1 MDDVIGRGNVVTTID
16 SGGGEGRG
24 GMLYASASKVTM
36 SNSSFVAHMA
46 RLGGVIFLSDSQAVV
61 TASFF
66 SASDARE
73 EGGALMLTDASA
85 AVLRNSTFNNNTSP
99 LGAALRVLS
108 TASVARGSGLIGER
122 DLTAPPTLLIESSS
136 FMDNIASLGGGAI
149 SSSGLNTLK
158 PPLTLVSSLFVRNN
172 CTGPGGGLEVD
183 QTALSI
189 TGGIIEA
196 NKATKGGGIRAS
208 ASSSIVVRGSQLIS
222 NQASDFGGAA
232 SVDASTIQ
240 IASSTLDANVAEG
253 ADGGGGLHMQSA
265 TAVVSEGSML
275 SNGVAA
281 KGGGLAAYSS
291 MLTVN
296 ASTLYAGVSTEGGG
310 VFAFGSTIDLD
321 DVDLTANI
329 AGSGGGGGAK
339 LTSDSKLTLVRCRVS
354 NNTCSYGFGG
364 GIMLNRAHLKASNS
378 TLTANVANVG
388 GSIYVSERISTN
400 EMPTFR
406 NVTFEANIAVAPPA
420 APGALQTKAEGGAIY
435 MYSAG
440 TIDVKGSTFSL
451 NQAALGGAIAL
462 VASTTLK
469 LSSSQ
474 LHDNV
479 ASESGGVVSV
489 TLATLHSFSNHYLNN
504 TATTG
509 GAVFLLSS
517 QALLEDETMEDNR
530 ALSSG
535 GAIMATSS
543 TLNIAVKDGSGT
555 VLREN
560 TAAAMGGALAVFSQ
574 SVTSIV
580 GAQLVR
586 NQAASGGAVSLQE
599 SGLAVTSSLLDE
611 NKASV
616 DGGGLFCESSNNV
629 RVTETSVMRNT
640 APTGGGILARSSA
653 PHLTRSNVSL
663 NRAIVGGGVAVEGC
677 ISATFEDS
685 SVERNNAS
693 TDETSSTVSQAA
705 GLYCSSSHLTMRSTS
720 LELNSAISSDPNHG
734 IGAGL
739 AAHACSAELTD
750 VGFNR
755 NVANQAGGVLWRGTW
770 PLRLKGAGSFVS
782 NKAKVNIYSS
792 AILWG
797 AETAAG
803 GAGGGGLSFEGC
815 TRFADDAGNEL
826 SMGATCSSRR
836 RRTTSSDG
844 DAREAGEEV
853 DAKAEPSVA
862 LTHAASSMEE
872 LLLDS
877 RLRRGRRLQGG
888 LAVLLGISTAPDRLV
903 WKAPWVDTLQATS
916 GTFFPNLTLVHAYD
930 VYNNTLP
937 TAVGQVTAVIDGTNV
952 KCDLCSTS
960 ATLVNGV
967 ATFSTLGLIALPG
980 STASLVFESSVA
992 SSSTPMTVSMA
1003 LCQPGEYLDSVAKTC
1018 RDCQPGTF
1026 SNTIGATV
1034 CANCPAGTASAVAK
1048 TTQCSPCPSGTQAAN
1063 PGSTECTVCDVGSH
1077 SSADGTSC
1085 ELCELGKFQD
1095 TAGQSV
1101 CKNCADGSIA
1111 PGLGSQECQPCG
1123 PGSYSEPDHRSCAS
1137 CSPGYFQD
1145 RAGQASCSLCALGT
1159 YTLDAG
1165 AVACQQCPPGSRGNS
1180 SRRSCIDCEPGTY
1193 SALFAVT
1200 ECTPCPLGSH
1210 QTVAG
1215 QQGCNRCPATPATY
1229 TPSIGWDK
1237 KCITCHPGANC
1248 SYQQFFG
1255 VKKGWWSYRPL
1266 TVMDGGE
1273 ILSTDGVDY
1282 PTQFSSKMRALIKY
1296 CKPLGRGSDAR
1307 CTGGWESKCIE
1318 GHTGPLCSLC
1328 NPFWFRSQLT
1338 GECEPCYDFV
1348 RAQTSDEGSGEFDG
1362 TVEDDS
1368 EQASILGLDF
1378 QAVAY
1383 NATTH
1388 RIWIVTHIN
1397 FGLTGYLVM
1406 TLIMIALYSITG
1418 DPLAAKER
1426 RQASMHPRRSITRL
1440 STFVRRGSKTK
1451 QDSRLAPP
1459 AVEDDS
1465 FSSKTG
1471 HEQGRHVRESAQE
1484 APPLDE
1490 DDDGRPNKRRS
1501 TGRATFGLGLGA
1513 GLGAAVGLH
1522 ASPPPS
1528 PPTEEGPSLPNS
1540 FNKSRVSMRS
1550 FKLPMAK
1557 ATRSKEAQA
1566 SNREENLTA
1575 RILKDIRALGVKQAD
1590 DMRMGD
1596 IFARFLAQFRE
1607 KFKILITHYQIALT
1621 FAFTIDMRLP
1631 WREVEAVNNIM
1642 RPLNFDFVESFKLQ
1656 CLRPMNYFDGL
1667 FVTIFSSTC
1676 ALVAIPITACGI
1688 LAARELSF
1696 YLGRRKNTPKARRIR
1711 EAFVHRTWNVFL
1723 LALFLAFPP
1732 ITKRAIYTF
1741 RCEPMEPDPSYRN
1754 GYALYLTADLSIKCF
1769 QGQHAFW
1776 AVFSGLAAC
1785 VYTLGIPIFMAVIL
1799 YTNHRKLLLQT
1810 PHCIRRYGFL
1820 YSKYQ
1825 DHAWYWELV
1834 EMARKTFFGCV
1845 VMFWATGTATQIVI
1859 AMFAAFGF
1867 LILHLK
1873 CEAYKDATD
1882 AGLQTLSM
1890 TAIFLTLW
1898 IGLLAK
1904 TDLLTELQ
1912 SDTAM
1917 QVYFIF
1923 TLVVNC
1929 LPLIGFVTAVLVM
1942 IARAYLEALNQFK
1955 HRIAKTL
1962 EMRGYKRM
1970 HRLLIEGRGRAS
1982 YSTRKADAISVALQ
1996 AHIGKKANVVGS
2008 SWLTRAKSVKPKEDS
2023 LQDKYAAEAA
2033 DRRRMLTRQRTAG
2046 GHDRQAAIRQ
2056 RAVLAR
2062 EGKPHIARDPQ
2073 RSIYL
2078 IRIRISQES
2087 IVLRHW
2093 PIGKGFIV
2101 KLPPNGGS
2109 GVIAVEPGRPP
2120 YLFLKAWAISSDGRT
2135 GFVFVKY
2142 DVRDSG
2148 FKLERDDV
2156 VAYPEEANRLLLV
2169 WEQKKIHG
2177 GLKGVA
2183 GVASAATKAATLKS
2197 KLASVSEV
2205 GADERAPSTEG
2216 EPKGAPAAAREGA
2229 KADADAAAG
2238 GGVGGGL
2245 LAKLKAKGMMGAGSA
2260 PSAGTTTVTSDN
2272 SKMSKMDGERSELKE
2287 TDELEPK
2294 PSMRS
2299 APSLASATEAQSFAF
2314 RSPPALR
2321 PPATADDDAAVAVA
2335 RAAPGEGSEQ
2345 MRHQLQK
2352 MQAATDAASALIR
2365 PVGGDVL
2372 QSGLEATS
2380 AHGALASAEVARN
2393 EAIAAAKAA
2402 EEQMEAMRAEAEE
2415 ARRARDD
2422 ALAEVERTRLA
2433 QDATERKMAEVS
2445 YLAIGDKG
2453 IFDEELEGILLGG
2466 AAPAP
2471 SVARAV
2477 VERALS
2483 QRAMASG
2490 RRQGAAGSTPFR
2502 RSSSP
2507 PAVASSGSEHHH
2519 HRHDHDHRRRSRSPT
2534 ADAAKR
2540 KKGGGGDSEDHQ
2552 RDSRVRR
2559 RSRERASSS
2568 RPRSAATRKKEED
2581 EEPPPLSDSSAPH
2594 PSEAGPA
2601 RQASVAST
2609 ASVEESFKRPTPP
2622 KHAPKAA
2629 TAAVA
2634 AGKGE
2639 WRDWKAGMPAPRKAE
2654 WRNWQEKLG
2663 PPASAAAVEEA
2674 AAIKA
2679 KARLAAQKRAEAKAL
2694 SALEALDE
2702 LDAQQTAAK
2711 RSAPGGLVGGRG
2723 VSPPAGSP
2731 GEESRGQLPAAVT
2744 AMPPQERQQW
2754 EHGLKM
2760 RLWQQQQWETS
2771 AVQALMPCASTR
2783 PREEEEGGSRAHP
2796 RHSQAPNPPF
2806 SRPMSRQPGAP
2817 QPARHSEHRAASN
2830 QRTESRSH
2838 SATRQRRS
2846 HERSLSPDATYPKPS
2861 RGGRPG
2867 ELPGGQE
2874 RRRAGDAHVAT
2885 VRDAAAHR
2893 GRGAGGHAYT
2903 SGSRGAS
2910 SNGSRRPR
2918 SATPSRGHA
2927 GGSRDR
2933 ADDGLAC

>member
-1 MDDVIGRGNVVTTID
+1 
-16 SGGGEGRG
+16 
-24 GMLYASASKVTM
+24 M
-36 SNSSFVAHMA
+36 SS
-46 RLGGVIFLSDSQAVV
+46 
-61 TASFF
+61 
-66 SASDARE
+66 
-73 EGGALMLTDASA
+73 
-85 AVLRNSTFNNNTSP
+85 
-99 LGAALRVLS
+99 
-108 TASVARGSGLIGER
+108 
-122 DLTAPPTLLIESSS
+122 
-136 FMDNIASLGGGAI
+136 
-149 SSSGLNTLK
+149 
-158 PPLTLVSSLFVRNN
+158 
-172 CTGPGGGLEVD
+172 

-489 TLATLHSFSNHYLNN
+489 TLATLHSFSNHYLNT

-992 SSSTPMTVSMA
+992 SSSTMTVS
-1003 LCQPGEYLDSVAKTC
+1003 
-1018 RDCQPGTF
+1018 
-1026 SNTIGATV
+1026 ITV
-1034 CANCPAGTASAVAK
+1034 SPASTRFRGQDVPRLPAGDTRIPSAQQCARTARPAPPRPLQRQLSARRAQVALRPP
-1048 TTQCSPCPSGTQAAN
+1048 TLGQPSA
-1063 PGSTECTVCDVGSH
+1063 P
-1077 SSADGTSC
+1077 SAMWGRTRA
-1085 ELCELGKFQD
+1085 L
-1095 TAGQSV
+1095 TAPL
-1101 CKNCADGSIA
+1101 A
-1111 PGLGSQECQPCG
+1111 
-1123 PGSYSEPDHRSCAS
+1123 SCAS
-1137 CSPGYFQD
+1137 SESSKTRLVSRFARTVRTEASRRAWAARNASPAD
-1145 RAGQASCSLCALGT
+1145 RARIVNPTIARAPRAARATFRIGRARPAAACVLSGHTHSTLEPSRVSNALRAAEAT
-1159 YTLDAG
+1159 ARD
-1165 AVACQQCPPGSRGNS
+1165 AVASIASQALTALSSRSPSARPARLARTRRWRGSRVAIAARRRPQHTLRASGGTKSASRAILARIARISSSLASRRDGGPTDLSRSWTAERSYRRTAWITLPS
-1180 SRRSCIDCEPGTY
+1180 SRPRCVRSSSTA
-1193 SALFAVT
+1193 SRLAAAVT
-1200 ECTPCPLGSH
+1200 RVARAAGS
-1210 QTVAG
+1210 
-1215 QQGCNRCPATPATY
+1215 
-1229 TPSIGWDK
+1229 PS
-1237 KCITCHPGANC
+1237 A
-1248 SYQQFFG
+1248 
-1255 VKKGWWSYRPL
+1255 
-1266 TVMDGGE
+1266 
-1273 ILSTDGVDY
+1273 
-1282 PTQFSSKMRALIKY
+1282 SKVTR
-1296 CKPLGRGSDAR
+1296 GRYAHCAIHGSA
-1307 CTGGWESKCIE
+1307 
-1318 GHTGPLCSLC
+1318 
-1328 NPFWFRSQLT
+1328 QLT
-1338 GECEPCYDFV
+1338 GECGRADFV
-1348 RAQTSDEGSGEFDG
+1348 RAQTSDEGSGE
-1362 TVEDDS
+1362 VERSRMTASRRHPRPRLSGGGLQCDHSPHLDRHAHQLWAHGISCDDT
-1368 EQASILGLDF
+1368 DH
-1378 QAVAY
+1378 V
-1383 NATTH
+1383 
-1388 RIWIVTHIN
+1388 
-1397 FGLTGYLVM
+1397 
-1406 TLIMIALYSITG
+1406 ALYSITG

-1575 RILKDIRALGVKQAD
+1575 RILRTSCTRVKQAD
-1590 DMRMGD
+1590 DMRIGD
-1596 IFARFLAQFRE
+1596 IFARFS
-1607 KFKILITHYQIALT
+1607 H
-1621 FAFTIDMRLP
+1621 
-1631 WREVEAVNNIM
+1631 N
-1642 RPLNFDFVESFKLQ
+1642 
-1656 CLRPMNYFDGL
+1656 
-1667 FVTIFSSTC
+1667 
-1676 ALVAIPITACGI
+1676 
-1688 LAARELSF
+1688 
-1696 YLGRRKNTPKARRIR
+1696 
-1711 EAFVHRTWNVFL
+1711 
-1723 LALFLAFPP
+1723 
-1732 ITKRAIYTF
+1732 
-1741 RCEPMEPDPSYRN
+1741 
-1754 GYALYLTADLSIKCF
+1754 
-1769 QGQHAFW
+1769 
-1776 AVFSGLAAC
+1776 
-1785 VYTLGIPIFMAVIL
+1785 
-1799 YTNHRKLLLQT
+1799 
-1810 PHCIRRYGFL
+1810 
-1820 YSKYQ
+1820 
-1825 DHAWYWELV
+1825 
-1834 EMARKTFFGCV
+1834 
-1845 VMFWATGTATQIVI
+1845 
-1859 AMFAAFGF
+1859 
-1867 LILHLK
+1867 
-1873 CEAYKDATD
+1873 
-1882 AGLQTLSM
+1882 
-1890 TAIFLTLW
+1890 
-1898 IGLLAK
+1898 
-1904 TDLLTELQ
+1904 
-1912 SDTAM
+1912 
-1917 QVYFIF
+1917 
-1923 TLVVNC
+1923 
-1929 LPLIGFVTAVLVM
+1929 
-1942 IARAYLEALNQFK
+1942 
-1955 HRIAKTL
+1955 
-1962 EMRGYKRM
+1962 
-1970 HRLLIEGRGRAS
+1970 
-1982 YSTRKADAISVALQ
+1982 
-1996 AHIGKKANVVGS
+1996 
-2008 SWLTRAKSVKPKEDS
+2008 
-2023 LQDKYAAEAA
+2023 
-2033 DRRRMLTRQRTAG
+2033 
-2046 GHDRQAAIRQ
+2046 
-2056 RAVLAR
+2056 
-2062 EGKPHIARDPQ
+2062 
-2073 RSIYL
+2073 
-2078 IRIRISQES
+2078 
-2087 IVLRHW
+2087 
-2093 PIGKGFIV
+2093 
-2101 KLPPNGGS
+2101 
-2109 GVIAVEPGRPP
+2109 
-2120 YLFLKAWAISSDGRT
+2120 
-2135 GFVFVKY
+2135 
-2142 DVRDSG
+2142 
-2148 FKLERDDV
+2148 
-2156 VAYPEEANRLLLV
+2156 
-2169 WEQKKIHG
+2169 
-2177 GLKGVA
+2177 
-2183 GVASAATKAATLKS
+2183 
-2197 KLASVSEV
+2197 
-2205 GADERAPSTEG
+2205 
-2216 EPKGAPAAAREGA
+2216 
-2229 KADADAAAG
+2229 
-2238 GGVGGGL
+2238 
-2245 LAKLKAKGMMGAGSA
+2245 
-2260 PSAGTTTVTSDN
+2260 
-2272 SKMSKMDGERSELKE
+2272 
-2287 TDELEPK
+2287 
-2294 PSMRS
+2294 SMRS
-2299 APSLASATEAQSFAF
+2299 SRPDH
-2314 RSPPALR
+2314 ALR
-2321 PPATADDDAAVAVA
+2321 
-2335 RAAPGEGSEQ
+2335 
-2345 MRHQLQK
+2345 
-2352 MQAATDAASALIR
+2352 
-2365 PVGGDVL
+2365 
-2372 QSGLEATS
+2372 
-2380 AHGALASAEVARN
+2380 
-2393 EAIAAAKAA
+2393 
-2402 EEQMEAMRAEAEE
+2402 
-2415 ARRARDD
+2415 
-2422 ALAEVERTRLA
+2422 
-2433 QDATERKMAEVS
+2433 
-2445 YLAIGDKG
+2445 
-2453 IFDEELEGILLGG
+2453 
-2466 AAPAP
+2466 
-2471 SVARAV
+2471 
-2477 VERALS
+2477 
-2483 QRAMASG
+2483 
-2490 RRQGAAGSTPFR
+2490 
-2502 RSSSP
+2502 
-2507 PAVASSGSEHHH
+2507 
-2519 HRHDHDHRRRSRSPT
+2519 SR
-2534 ADAAKR
+2534 
-2540 KKGGGGDSEDHQ
+2540 
-2552 RDSRVRR
+2552 
-2559 RSRERASSS
+2559 
-2568 RPRSAATRKKEED
+2568 
-2581 EEPPPLSDSSAPH
+2581 
-2594 PSEAGPA
+2594 
-2601 RQASVAST
+2601 
-2609 ASVEESFKRPTPP
+2609 
-2622 KHAPKAA
+2622 
-2629 TAAVA
+2629 
-2634 AGKGE
+2634 
-2639 WRDWKAGMPAPRKAE
+2639 
-2654 WRNWQEKLG
+2654 
-2663 PPASAAAVEEA
+2663 
-2674 AAIKA
+2674 
-2679 KARLAAQKRAEAKAL
+2679 
-2694 SALEALDE
+2694 
-2702 LDAQQTAAK
+2702 
-2711 RSAPGGLVGGRG
+2711 
-2723 VSPPAGSP
+2723 
-2731 GEESRGQLPAAVT
+2731 
-2744 AMPPQERQQW
+2744 
-2754 EHGLKM
+2754 
-2760 RLWQQQQWETS
+2760 
-2771 AVQALMPCASTR
+2771 
-2783 PREEEEGGSRAHP
+2783 
-2796 RHSQAPNPPF
+2796 
-2806 SRPMSRQPGAP
+2806 
-2817 QPARHSEHRAASN
+2817 
-2830 QRTESRSH
+2830 
-2838 SATRQRRS
+2838 
-2846 HERSLSPDATYPKPS
+2846 
-2861 RGGRPG
+2861 
-2867 ELPGGQE
+2867 
-2874 RRRAGDAHVAT
+2874 
-2885 VRDAAAHR
+2885 
-2893 GRGAGGHAYT
+2893 
-2903 SGSRGAS
+2903 
-2910 SNGSRRPR
+2910 
-2918 SATPSRGHA
+2918 
-2927 GGSRDR
+2927 
-2933 ADDGLAC
+2933 